1 MADNAVVQARIDPEV
16 KDKAQDVL
24 QRMGLTL
31 SDAIRILLT
40 RTANEGALP
49 MEVINSS
56 AEYDAWF
63 RTKVRDALEDPR
75 PAIAD
80 ADAER
85 RMAQFKA
92 DVLAGRRAAS

>member
-1 MADNAVVQARIDPEV
+1 MADNAVVQARIDPEI

-63 RTKVRDALEDPR
+63 RAKVRDALEDPR

-92 DVLAGRRAAS
+92 GVLAGRRAAS